1 MPFPTKGFKMRNEIS
16 FRSAVVVFVVCFVIG
31 FAAAA
36 CRGQEMTYPPTS
48 EITVRVE
55 PLEEVELS
63 AEAIRTAQ
71 ERILN
76 RILNEA
82 DNGNP
87 ADLLKLSQTLSTLQA
102 AEGQQDA
109 LMVARAVE
117 PQLEY
122 LPEMVQTIQR
132 GIVSTQVDAMLK
144 EFRHRDEE
152 FLPMM
157 RGIIQVWGN
166 SLDMG
171 QKVQADIEAAD
182 ELAEAEQAM
191 ADLQADESARGIAST
206 YEWKYVGSEDSSQV
220 YQITR
225 KDGLEMDAKRDKAV
239 LTYFDQSSWT
249 DVEGQYMF
257 DGTAA
262 EGLNKAGVLLS
273 FSPWGWEDAEPKFRK
288 LERVAGP
295 RRAQLISK

>member
-1 MPFPTKGFKMRNEIS
+1 M
-16 FRSAVVVFVVCFVIG
+16 VVTFVVCFAVG
-31 FAAAA
+31 FAVAA
-36 CRGQEMTYPPTS
+36 CQGQEMTYPPTS

-71 ERILN
+71 QRILN
-76 RILNEA
+76 RIIAEA
-82 DNGNP
+82 DNGDP
-87 ADLLKLSQTLSTLQA
+87 AELLKLSQTLSTLQA

-109 LMVARAVE
+109 LMVARAIE
-117 PQLEY
+117 PQLEH
-122 LPEMVQTIQR
+122 LPEMVQTIQQ
-132 GIVSTQVDAMLK
+132 GIVSTQVGAMLE

-171 QKVQADIEAAD
+171 QKVQQDIRDAD

-191 ADLQADESARGIAST
+191 ADLQADEDARYIAST
-206 YEWKYVGSEDSSQV
+206 YQWKYVGSEDSSQV
-220 YQITR
+220 YQIVR
-225 KDGLEMDAKRDKAV
+225 KDGLAMDAKRDRRV
-239 LTYFDQSSWT
+239 LAYFDQSSWT
-249 DVEGQYMF
+249 DVEGQYMI
-257 DGTAA
+257 DGEAA
-262 EGLNKAGVLLS
+262 EKLDKDGVLLS
-273 FSPWGWEDAEPKFRK
+273 FSPWDWDRAEPMFRQ
-288 LERVAGP
+288 LERVSGP

>member
-1 MPFPTKGFKMRNEIS
+1 MRNEVSYTAMFIT
-16 FRSAVVVFVVCFVIG
+16 FIVCFAVG
-31 FAAAA
+31 FVAAA
-36 CRGQEMTYPPTS
+36 CQGQELTYPPTS

-82 DNGNP
+82 NNGEP
-87 ADLLKLSQTLSTLQA
+87 AELLKLSQTLSTLQA

-117 PQLEY
+117 PQLEH

-132 GIVSTQVDAMLK
+132 GIVSTQVGSMLE
-144 EFRHRDEE
+144 EFRRHDEKM
-152 FLPMM
+152 LPLM

-171 QKVQADIEAAD
+171 QKVQQDIRDADD
-182 ELAEAEQAM
+182 LAEAEQAM
-191 ADLQADESARGIAST
+191 ADLQADEDARNIAST

-225 KDGLEMDAKRDKAV
+225 KDGLAMDAKRDKQV
-239 LTYFDQSSWT
+239 LSYFDESSWT
-249 DVEGQYMF
+249 DVEGQYML
-257 DGTAA
+257 DGEAA
-262 EGLNKAGVLLS
+262 KRLDKGGVLLS
-273 FSPWGWEDAEPKFRK
+273 FSPWGWEDAEPKFQR
-288 LERVAGP
+288 LERVSGP

>member
-1 MPFPTKGFKMRNEIS
+1 MRNEVSYTAMVIT
-16 FRSAVVVFVVCFVIG
+16 FVICFVIG

-36 CRGQEMTYPPTS
+36 CQGQELVYPPTPETS

-87 ADLLKLSQTLSTLQA
+87 TELLKLSQTLATLQA

-117 PQLEY
+117 PQLEH
-122 LPEMVQTIQR
+122 LPEMVQTIQQ
-132 GIVSTQVDAMLK
+132 GIVSTQVGAMLE

-157 RGIIQVWGN
+157 RGIIQVWGE

-171 QKVQADIEAAD
+171 AKVQQDIRDAD

-191 ADLQADESARGIAST
+191 ADLQADEDARNIAST

-220 YQITR
+220 YQIVR
-225 KDGLEMDAKRDKAV
+225 KDGLAMDAKRDRRV

-249 DVEGQYMF
+249 DVEGQYMI

-262 EGLNKAGVLLS
+262 ESLNKAGVLLS
-273 FSPWGWEDAEPKFRK
+273 FSPWSWEDAEPKFRQ
-288 LERVAGP
+288 LERVSGP